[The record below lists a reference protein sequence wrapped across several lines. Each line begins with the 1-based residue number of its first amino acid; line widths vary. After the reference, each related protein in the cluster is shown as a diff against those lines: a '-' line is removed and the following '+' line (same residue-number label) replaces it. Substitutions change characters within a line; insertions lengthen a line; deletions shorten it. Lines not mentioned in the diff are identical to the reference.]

1 MLHFQPLGEGSW
13 SMNESGPAAPT
24 DLARRAR
31 NRMYRRR
38 RIGVAIAGVVVVGGV
53 VAAVRS
59 STGRTAAGTT
69 TTTLI
74 AEAPT
79 TSTAPPSTVVATV
92 PASTISAVTT
102 SAAPD
107 AAAYRLIT
115 RRDRDLEETTIGR
128 NGASTTK
135 VVAKLLDVFGAT
147 PVLYGTKDHLLVT
160 YLGQVMVYDPATWA
174 APVDAGTYANFGL
187 VVAERGF
194 WAATENGATWQL
206 HDWSGQPVGPT
217 VATKAQVTLPIGPA
231 GDGVALL
238 VKETFEILIAEP
250 GGVRVSGVG
259 RPIAANGTHLAYQAE
274 SGYIN
279 IVNVHTAAVN
289 VISKQ
294 PDIGPAQTLGSGAFS
309 PDGSQLA
316 VALSDNAEPYTGRG
330 VLVAPIAGGTGQT
343 FPDLVGFGVH
353 WSQDGTALVVTGE
366 DKAIRFD
373 LATASQQPIDV
384 QAQNGVV
391 VLGP

>member
-1 MLHFQPLGEGSW
+1 MPHLQPLGEGSW
-13 SMNESGPAAPT
+13 SMNESGQGAPT

-31 NRMYRRR
+31 SRMYRRR
-38 RIGVAIAGVVVVGGV
+38 RIGVALAGAVVAGGV
-53 VAAVRS
+53 FTAVRS
-59 STGRTAAGTT
+59 STGRTAAVTTTTVITEAPTT
-69 TTTLI
+69 TTT
-74 AEAPT
+74 
-79 TSTAPPSTVVATV
+79 PPSTVVATE
-92 PASTISAVTT
+92 PASTSTAVTA

-135 VVAKLLDVFGAT
+135 VVAKLLDVLGAT

-160 YLGQVMVYDPATWA
+160 YLGQVTVYDPATWA

-187 VVAERGF
+187 VVTGRGF
-194 WAATENGATWQL
+194 WAATDNGATWQL
-206 HDWSGQPVGPT
+206 RDWSGQPVGST

-274 SGYIN
+274 SGDIN
-279 IVNVHTAAVN
+279 IVNVQTAAVS
-289 VISKQ
+289 VISKP

-316 VALSDNAEPYTGRG
+316 VALSDNVEPYTGRG
-330 VLVAPIAGGTGQT
+330 VLVAPITGGTGQI
-343 FPDLVGFGVH
+343 FPDLVGAGVQ
-353 WSQDGTALVVTGE
+353 WRQDGTALVIADQG
-366 DKAIRFD
+366 KAIRFD
-373 LATASQQPIDV
+373 LATASSQPIDV
-384 QAQNGVV
+384 QAQNGIV
-391 VLGP
+391 VLGR

>member
-1 MLHFQPLGEGSW
+1 MH
-13 SMNESGPAAPT
+13 ESGPAAPI

-38 RIGVAIAGVVVVGGV
+38 RIGVAIAAAVLMGGV

-59 STGRTAAGTT
+59 STGRTVTVTTGTT

-79 TSTAPPSTVVATV
+79 TTTTPPSTVLATSA
-92 PASTISAVTT
+92 ASTSAAVTT

-128 NGASTTK
+128 NGAATTK

-147 PVLYGTKDHLLVT
+147 PVLYGTKDHVLVT
-160 YLGQVMVYDPATWA
+160 YLGQVTVYDPTTWA
-174 APVDAGTYANFGL
+174 TPVDAGTYANLGI
-187 VVAERGF
+187 VVTERGF
-194 WAATENGATWQL
+194 WAATDNGATWQL
-206 HDWSGQPVGPT
+206 HDWSGQSVGPT

-250 GGVRVSGVG
+250 SGVRVSGVG
-259 RPIAANGTHLAYQAE
+259 RPVAANRTHLAYQAE
-274 SGYIN
+274 SGDIN
-279 IVNVHTAAVN
+279 IVNVQTAAVS

-294 PDIGPAQTLGSGAFS
+294 PDIGPAQTLGSGTFS

-330 VLVAPIAGGTGQT
+330 VLVAPITGGTGQT

-353 WSQDGTALVVTGE
+353 WSQDGTALVITGE
-366 DKAIRFD
+366 DKAIRYD
-373 LATASQQPIDV
+373 LAATSQQPIDV
-384 QAQNGVV
+384 LAQSGVV
-391 VLGP
+391 VLGT

>member
-1 MLHFQPLGEGSW
+1 
-13 SMNESGPAAPT
+13 MNESGPAAPT

-31 NRMYRRR
+31 SRMYRRR
-38 RIGVAIAGVVVVGGV
+38 RIGVTIAGVVVVGGV

-59 STGRTAAGTT
+59 STGRTATVTTGTT
-69 TTTLI
+69 TTVI

-79 TSTAPPSTVVATV
+79 TTTTPPSTVAATA
-92 PASTISAVTT
+92 PASTGAATT
-102 SAAPD
+102 TAASLD
-107 AAAYRLIT
+107 VAAYRLIT
-115 RRDRDLEETTIGR
+115 RRDRDLEETTVGR
-128 NGASTTK
+128 NGAATTK

-147 PVLYGTKDHLLVT
+147 PVLYGTKDHVLVT
-160 YLGQVMVYDPATWA
+160 YLGQVTVYDPETWST
-174 APVDAGTYANFGL
+174 PVDAGTYANLGI
-187 VVAERGF
+187 VVTERGF
-194 WAATENGATWQL
+194 WAAADNVATWQL

-217 VATKAQVTLPIGPA
+217 VATKAQVTLPIGPG

-250 GGVRVSGVG
+250 SGVRVSGVG

-274 SGYIN
+274 SGDIN
-279 IVNVHTAAVN
+279 IVNVQTAAVN
-289 VISKQ
+289 VISKP
-294 PDIGPAQTLGSGAFS
+294 PDVGPAQTLGSGAFS

-330 VLVAPIAGGTGQT
+330 VLVAPITGGAGQT

-353 WSQDGTALVVTGE
+353 WSQDGTALVITGE
-366 DKAIRFD
+366 DKAIRYD
-373 LATASQQPIDV
+373 LAAASQQPIDV
-384 QAQNGVV
+384 HAQNGVV